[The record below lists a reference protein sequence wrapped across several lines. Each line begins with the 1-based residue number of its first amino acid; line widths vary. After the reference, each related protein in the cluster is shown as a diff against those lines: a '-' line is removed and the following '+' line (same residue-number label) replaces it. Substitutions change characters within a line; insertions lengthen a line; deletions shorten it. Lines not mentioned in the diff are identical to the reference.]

1 MSPTLSQGHINI
13 IIIIL
18 STKQGLI
25 HHDIIMFITFELSLD
40 THLSLSLDFISST
53 DPERQNLSSVMMYSV
68 QYSGVIFVFSESTV
82 VVVLTKKAL
91 R

>member
-1 MSPTLSQGHINI
+1 MSPTLSQGPNKI

-40 THLSLSLDFISST
+40 THLSLLEISYHTIHSAGLIQNDKNFVMIYNT
-53 DPERQNLSSVMMYSV
+53 PE
-68 QYSGVIFVFSESTV
+68 
-82 VVVLTKKAL
+82 
-91 R
+91 